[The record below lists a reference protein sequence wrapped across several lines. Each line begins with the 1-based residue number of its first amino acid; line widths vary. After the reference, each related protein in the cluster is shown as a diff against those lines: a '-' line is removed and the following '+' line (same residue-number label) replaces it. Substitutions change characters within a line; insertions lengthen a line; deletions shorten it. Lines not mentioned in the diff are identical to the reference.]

1 MYLSIFFL
9 YSQRDKI
16 KAKQAAKQLEA
27 MTRRPS
33 QEAEASKFARLPDL
47 VRYIRNIFVTEN
59 KRVMELDKVLAKLAN
74 SFREKIPREKLRELL
89 ELMAKEAPRNWL
101 SFHFHQN
108 TDYIRIN
115 RDENLND
122 IVKELERKAKDKFDT
137 VGAV

>member
-1 MYLSIFFL
+1 
-9 YSQRDKI
+9 
-16 KAKQAAKQLEA
+16 

-33 QEAEASKFARLPDL
+33 QEAEASKYARLPEL

-59 KRVMELDKVLAKLAN
+59 RRVMELDKVITKLGN
-74 SFREKIPREKLRELL
+74 SFRENMPREKLRELL
-89 ELMAKEAPRNWL
+89 ELMAKEAPCNWI
-101 SFHFHQN
+101 SFQFHQN

-137 VGAV
+137 VSSV